1 MLVPR
6 EYTNATKARGRPP
19 DRVKG
24 LAQHPPPPKDASKPK
39 SDKLLPKKTA
49 AKQPLNI
56 SVISPATPS
65 QPVVIPT
72 RSRRRRQSGRQSP
85 RACETIQGNESA
97 HDAAAV
103 PASVATLLALASLPE
118 PAGRSKPKLG
128 GRPNEQVKLSKDG
141 ILDHKA
147 LESGQPRMSNA
158 NPQSWDVLLSP
169 PEEAE
174 AEVEVPAPADDLRA
188 EHRFSVG
195 SLSSE
200 SMPSLETDFGSTDS
214 ASSPSTPGSM
224 GKARSHRDQK
234 QRLKSSSVIVEN
246 SNIDHPLLGESFEES
261 EDAGLEVD
269 GMAQQ
274 PPMVKL
280 ASPNRS
286 TFKSNLTASFRL
298 LKSAARSVSNFA
310 TPYAQRDADGDLHPT
325 SLGPARFTDEQR
337 PLPWAEPPDPA
348 LRRYLNPITLSP
360 AEMQVHR
367 DHNRTLISPTTTT
380 TDTCTASIQ
389 MQTYQKG
396 AVRSKNASSPPILVS
411 SLHRRSKSAEPA
423 VMASTP
429 RQREPREN
437 SDFLRVV
444 VLEMNMRKRGTLG
457 ENAPGRAR
465 LWLPARQN
473 VQQADVKR
481 SQGAERWVPRTI
493 EPEDSC

>member
-6 EYTNATKARGRPP
+6 EYANATRAKGRSP

-24 LAQHPPPPKDASKPK
+24 LAQRPALKDASKPK
-39 SDKLLPKKTA
+39 ADKPLPRKTVI
-49 AKQPLNI
+49 KQPLSI

-85 RACETIQGNESA
+85 RAYESIQGNESA
-97 HDAAAV
+97 HDAAGV
-103 PASVATLLALASLPE
+103 PTSVATLLAMTSLPE
-118 PAGRSKPKLG
+118 LTGRSKLKL
-128 GRPNEQVKLSKDG
+128 RARTNEHVDRSKYG
-141 ILDHKA
+141 ILDPKS
-147 LESGQPRMSNA
+147 LDSSQSRMSNA

-169 PEEAE
+169 PDE
-174 AEVEVPAPADDLRA
+174 AEVEDDLRA

-224 GKARSHRDQK
+224 CKARSHRDEK

-246 SNIDHPLLGESFEES
+246 SNIDHPLLGDSPEES
-261 EDAGLEVD
+261 EDPAALGD
-269 GMAQQ
+269 DDITKQ
-274 PPMVKL
+274 PPIVKL

-310 TPYAQRDADGDLHPT
+310 TPYVQRDADGDLNPT

-348 LRRYLNPITLSP
+348 LRRYLNPITLSS
-360 AEMQVHR
+360 AEMQVYR
-367 DHNRTLISPTTTT
+367 DHDRTLFNPTT
-380 TDTCTASIQ
+380 TCTASIQ

-396 AVRSKNASSPPILVS
+396 AVQSKNASSPPILVS
-411 SLHRRSKSAEPA
+411 SLRHRSKAAESA
-423 VMASTP
+423 MLASTP

-473 VQQADVKR
+473 VQQADGKR

-493 EPEDSC
+493 EAENSR

>member
-6 EYTNATKARGRPP
+6 EYAYATKSKGRPP

-24 LAQHPPPPKDASKPK
+24 PAQHPSPNKDASKPK
-39 SDKLLPKKTA
+39 LDKLLPKKTA
-49 AKQPLNI
+49 AKPPLNI

-72 RSRRRRQSGRQSP
+72 RSRHRRRQSGRQSP
-85 RACETIQGNESA
+85 RACETIQEKESA
-97 HDAAAV
+97 HEAAAV
-103 PASVATLLALASLPE
+103 PASIATLLAITSLPE
-118 PAGRSKPKLG
+118 PTGRSKPKLH
-128 GRPNEQVKLSKDG
+128 GRNKEYINLSKVG
-141 ILDHKA
+141 ILDPEGLK
-147 LESGQPRMSNA
+147 SSQPRTSNA

-169 PEEAE
+169 PDE
-174 AEVEVPAPADDLRA
+174 AEVEVTVSALGDDLRA

-234 QRLKSSSVIVEN
+234 QRLKSSSSVIVEN

-261 EDAGLEVD
+261 EDPELGAD
-269 GMAQQ
+269 DMAKQ

-286 TFKSNLTASFRL
+286 KTFKSNLTASFRL

-310 TPYAQRDADGDLHPT
+310 TPYAQRADGDFNPT

-360 AEMQVHR
+360 AEMQVYR
-367 DHNRTLISPTTTT
+367 DHDRSLFPPTTT
-380 TDTCTASIQ
+380 DNCTASIQ

-396 AVRSKNASSPPILVS
+396 AVRSKNASSPPILLS

-444 VLEMNMRKRGTLG
+444 VLEMNMRKTGKLG
-457 ENAPGRAR
+457 EDAPGKAR

-481 SQGAERWVPRTI
+481 SQGSGRWVSWTI
-493 EPEDSC
+493 ESEDLC

>member
-6 EYTNATKARGRPP
+6 DYAYATKANGRSP
-19 DRVKG
+19 DRIKRQ
-24 LAQHPPPPKDASKPK
+24 AQHPSPKDATKPK
-39 SDKLLPKKTA
+39 PDKVPLKTA

-72 RSRRRRQSGRQSP
+72 RSRQRRRQQQQQHGRQSP
-85 RACETIQGNESA
+85 RACETIQEKESV
-97 HDAAAV
+97 HDADAV
-103 PASVATLLALASLPE
+103 STSVATLLAMTSLSEPTGRLKTKLRARTNEHGNLPKGTLDPKGPE
-118 PAGRSKPKLG
+118 IS
-128 GRPNEQVKLSKDG
+128 QS
-141 ILDHKA
+141 
-147 LESGQPRMSNA
+147 RMSNA

-169 PEEAE
+169 PDEAEAE
-174 AEVEVPAPADDLRA
+174 AEVPAPGDDLRA

-214 ASSPSTPGSM
+214 ASTPSTPGSM
-224 GKARSHRDQK
+224 GKARSHKDQK

-246 SNIDHPLLGESFEES
+246 SNVDHPLLGESLEES
-261 EDAGLEVD
+261 EDSELGPNV
-269 GMAQQ
+269 MAKQ
-274 PPMVKL
+274 PPIVKL
-280 ASPNRS
+280 APPNRS

-310 TPYAQRDADGDLHPT
+310 TPYAQRADGHLNPT

-360 AEMQVHR
+360 AEMQGYR
-367 DHNRTLISPTTTT
+367 DHDHTLFNPPTTTNN
-380 TDTCTASIQ
+380 CTASIQ

-411 SLHRRSKSAEPA
+411 SLHHRNKSAEPA
-423 VMASTP
+423 VMASMP

-444 VLEMNMRKRGTLG
+444 VLEMNMRKRGKLG
-457 ENAPGRAR
+457 ENAPGRAK

-473 VQQADVKR
+473 VQQADLKR
-481 SQGAERWVPRTI
+481 SQGAERWVPRMI
-493 EPEDSC
+493 EQESLC